1 LFEPQNLTTKFWTQ
15 STGYGGSLSIF
26 GGGIIGINVARQLN
40 KRQFSDA
47 IVTIIDEG
55 KLMWNA
61 VPSNGFVFEG
71 GDNPC
76 IF

>member
-26 GGGIIGINVARQLN
+26 GGEITGINVARQLN

-47 IVTIIDEG
+47 IMTIIEKG
-55 KLMWNA
+55 N
-61 VPSNGFVFEG
+61 
-71 GDNPC
+71 
-76 IF
+76 